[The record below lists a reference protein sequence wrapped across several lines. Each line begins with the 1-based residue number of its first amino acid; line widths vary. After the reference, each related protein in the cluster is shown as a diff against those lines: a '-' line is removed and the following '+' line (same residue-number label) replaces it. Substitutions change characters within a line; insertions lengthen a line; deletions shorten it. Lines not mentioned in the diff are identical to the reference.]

1 MNVTDL
7 LAAEL
12 NFPFDYTKIKQEMIS
27 LRQYWRYTPPYKG
40 HIDTAMAGLVF
51 KSETDELYKKID
63 YIDDDGT
70 THVHNGMQG
79 QYIFYL
85 RENRNNTT
93 AEKFIITKSLP
104 TDSWDWIEQYK
115 SIIPYTIECI
125 ESLPYNHIGCIRVF
139 VTENTFFPTHRD
151 YGMGGP
157 AVLSD
162 EYEKTL
168 GLSII
173 PDTGNVP
180 MQIYSYKNKEVC
192 KVPGNAMLFNDSAFH
207 GVGYTSGI
215 RITIR
220 VFGDIDFQEFLPYIN
235 TKQAFY

>member
-12 NFPFDYTKIKQEMIS
+12 NLPFDYEKIKSEMLS
-27 LRQYWRYTPPYKG
+27 LRQYWKYTPPYKE
-40 HIDTAMAGLVF
+40 HIDSALAGLVF
-51 KSETDELYKKID
+51 KSESDDLYKKID
-63 YIDDDGT
+63 YIDT
-70 THVHNGMQG
+70 NNTHVHNGMQG

-85 RENRNNTT
+85 RENDNNLN
-93 AEKFIITKSLP
+93 AEKFIVTKSLP
-104 TDSWDWIEQYK
+104 TNSWNWIEKYK
-115 SIIPYTIECI
+115 NIMPYTIECI
-125 ESLPYNHIGCIRVF
+125 ESLPYTQIGCIRVF

-151 YGMGGP
+151 YGVGGP
-157 AVLSD
+157 PVLST
-162 EYEKTL
+162 EYAKTL

-180 MQIYSYKNKEVC
+180 MQIFSYKNKEVC

-207 GVGYTSGI
+207 GVEYTPGI

-220 VFGDIDFQEFLPYIN
+220 VFGEIDFQKFIPYIN
-235 TKQAFY
+235 TQQAFY